1 MVIIDKPLDTKKGG
15 KGGSPVFSVEMGIFA
30 KNVNKRVG
38 LAVSVSVLSG
48 LGLFALLLN
57 SADSSPSPKP
67 MQTASS
73 ITGSG
78 AFWKKDSL
86 AQPNESGSRS
96 LVQELDLQQAE
107 EEARSLAREFRFD
120 EAAKA
125 LEPLAL
131 QRRLSS
137 RAKQVYEDVSLLAN
151 VFAKKGEKPDPDLI
165 PSLFDHLQDEEIAL
179 LGTLALPDDL
189 RGKVIVNKDS
199 LNPIFDGKATIR
211 SVLPEQGE
219 MKRII
224 EMRQGKVEKVFRIDF
239 VIEGFPLVAYVM
251 KKDGHVRV
259 YEIQEKE
266 EGTTPYR
273 TISEWERLYKTYQ
286 LTPSSEYWYEE

>member
-1 MVIIDKPLDTKKGG
+1 MDKRI
-15 KGGSPVFSVEMGIFA
+15 V
-30 KNVNKRVG
+30 
-38 LAVSVSVLSG
+38 LAASVSVLSG
-48 LGLFALLLN
+48 LGLLTLLFTAN
-57 SADSSPSPKP
+57 SINSSPSPKTE
-67 MQTASS
+67 QAASP

-78 AFWKKDSL
+78 AFWGKDAL
-86 AQPNESGSRS
+86 AQQNPSSRS
-96 LVQELDLQQAE
+96 LVKDTGFQQAE
-107 EEARSLAREFRFD
+107 EARRLAREFRFD
-120 EAAKA
+120 EAAKT

-131 QRRLSS
+131 EGRLSS
-137 RAKQVYEDVSLLAN
+137 HVKRVYEDVSLLAN
-151 VFAKKGEKPDPDLI
+151 VFAKEGEKPDPELV

-199 LNPIFDGKATIR
+199 LNPIFDGNVTIR
-211 SVLPEQGE
+211 SVVQEEGE
-219 MKRII
+219 MKQII

-239 VIEGFPLVAYVM
+239 LIEGFPLVAYVM
-251 KKDGHVRV
+251 QKDGHVRV

>member
-1 MVIIDKPLDTKKGG
+1 MDKRI
-15 KGGSPVFSVEMGIFA
+15 V
-30 KNVNKRVG
+30 
-38 LAVSVSVLSG
+38 LAVSVSILSG
-48 LGLFALLLN
+48 LGLFALLLTPN
-57 SADSSPSPKP
+57 SSNSSTSSKSV
-67 MQTASS
+67 QTASS
-73 ITGSG
+73 ITGSS
-78 AFWKKDSL
+78 AFWEKGALVQQKAST
-86 AQPNESGSRS
+86 SRS
-96 LVQELDLQQAE
+96 LVQEIDLQQAE
-107 EEARSLAREFRFD
+107 GEARRLAREFRFD

-131 QRRLSS
+131 EGRLSS

-151 VFAKKGEKPDPDLI
+151 VFAKEGEKPDPELI
-165 PSLFDHLQDEEIAL
+165 PSLFDHLQDEEMAL

-199 LNPIFDGKATIR
+199 LNPVFDGKATIS
-211 SVLPEQGE
+211 SVVQEQGE
-219 MKRII
+219 MKQII

-251 KKDGHVRV
+251 QKDGHVRV

-273 TISEWERLYKTYQ
+273 TISEWEHLYKTYQ